1 MTSTRPSKEELD
13 AWETLG
19 NPGWNWEVFDRCIK
33 KVGIVSLITSGEIS
47 GIHPLRAGCFKF
59 PERNRPG

>member
-33 KVGIVSLITSGEIS
+33 KVGILSLITSGES
-47 GIHPLRAGCFKF
+47 QESIH
-59 PERNRPG
+59 